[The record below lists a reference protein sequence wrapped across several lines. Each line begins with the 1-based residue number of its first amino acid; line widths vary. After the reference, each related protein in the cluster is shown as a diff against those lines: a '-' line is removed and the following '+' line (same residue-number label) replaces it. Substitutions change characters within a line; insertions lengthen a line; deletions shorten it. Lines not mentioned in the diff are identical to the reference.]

1 MSNGEARWWNR
12 IVKDLMPNGWQDR
25 GKDYALEVVLTSGL
39 LTRKWQFGRHEI
51 TPSGVFH
58 LWDHFWLI
66 GHLSMQFEG
75 LKRSRYLYGCIAEIR
90 GKFSIS
96 YSDALG
102 WKIRW
107 RYFHVNCFGKSTIRL
122 ESESSPSQ
130 CGWQLY
136 QGEPVD
142 CLEEV
147 PSAPPALKVLARVI
161 SKVVILKHLHWR
173 GGSWRWWRM
182 HCEVC
187 RRSDYWSPSWVLSWV
202 QLNLFAV
209 LAKSHLE
216 HCLVDGVGE
225 VGARLDLSHR
235 EAILFFLRDVL
246 IVLK

>member
-25 GKDYALEVVLTSGL
+25 GKDYALEVDLTSGL

-75 LKRSRYLYGCIAEIR
+75 LKRSRYLYGCVAEIR

-96 YSDALG
+96 YSAPDALG

-107 RYFHVNCFGKSTIRL
+107 RYFHVNCFGKSMIQL
-122 ESESSPSQ
+122 QSESSPSQ

-136 QGEPVD
+136 RGEPVD

-147 PSAPPALKVLARVI
+147 PSAPPERKVLALAI
-161 SKVVILKHLHWR
+161 SKVVISTCTE
-173 GGSWRWWRM
+173 G
-182 HCEVC
+182 E
-187 RRSDYWSPSWVLSWV
+187 
-202 QLNLFAV
+202 
-209 LAKSHLE
+209 
-216 HCLVDGVGE
+216 GVGE
-225 VGARLDLSHR
+225 GGGCTVRFADGRIIGARVESWV
-235 EAILFFLRDVL
+235 ESSWTFLFFLQNPTWN
-246 IVLK
+246 IVS